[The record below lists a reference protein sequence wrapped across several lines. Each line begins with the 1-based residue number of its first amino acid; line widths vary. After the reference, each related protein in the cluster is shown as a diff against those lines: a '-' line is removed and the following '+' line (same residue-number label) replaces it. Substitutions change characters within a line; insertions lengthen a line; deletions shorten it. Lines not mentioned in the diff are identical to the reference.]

1 MGRYI
6 NDAPRHENE
15 CNANIEKIIV
25 DYKPALVLFARR
37 FINAGEEIK
46 YDYGVKNL
54 PWRCKEVNKCV
65 LFDIFLGTFLPK
77 FSTKKCSVYESP
89 CRFYFVN
96 IGTNDAL

>member
-65 LFDIFLGTFLPK
+65 FQNFRKKNVQFMNLRVG
-77 FSTKKCSVYESP
+77 STLL
-89 CRFYFVN
+89 
-96 IGTNDAL
+96 I